1 MKLVVAL
8 ASVALACVAGQSAL
22 ARSYSEIMEEAQKA
36 FAADDIAA
44 ASNLLDEA
52 QKLRPYS
59 MYVTRNRVLARVLT
73 GRMDEAIVLAA
84 EVAERGI
91 VLETPPHE
99 AFDRLKAAAAY
110 APVAARM
117 ETNARPIGEADV
129 IFESDRTDLLPEAIA
144 RRKDAIL
151 VGSAR
156 TGAILEISN
165 GLMREVARV
174 DGGVFDLEV
183 AGGAAAVA
191 AVNNQLAFERSGQG
205 EPTAA
210 IMKINLNNGEI
221 LSRTEIQGGDALLGD
236 IEVTAAR
243 AYASDSITPRLFAQ
257 EKDLGPRVMATDARF
272 VNLQGLALDKKRKR
286 LYVADYLTG
295 LFVIDLDSGTVDA
308 IGNPTGAHLGGID
321 GLYLYKG
328 DLIGVQ
334 NGVLPHRIVRIDLDK
349 AGAVAIGLRV
359 LQQALPEW
367 NEPTHGFVDG
377 DRFVYIATSNWPA
390 YDDEGNVRDGAELA
404 PLRIM
409 SVTLE

>member
-1 MKLVVAL
+1 MKLVVAM
-8 ASVALACVAGQSAL
+8 ASAALACVAGQDAL
-22 ARSYSEIMEEAQKA
+22 ARSYDEIMEEAQEA

-44 ASNLLDEA
+44 ASTLLDEA
-52 QKLRPYS
+52 QNLRPYS
-59 MYVTRNRVLARVLT
+59 LYLTRNRVLARVLT
-73 GRMDEAIVLAA
+73 GRMDDAVALAA

-99 AFDRLKAAAAY
+99 AFDRLKAAPAY

-117 ETNARPIGEADV
+117 ETNARPIGEAHV
-129 IFESDRTDLLPEAIA
+129 IFESDRIDLLPEAIA

-151 VGSAR
+151 IGSVR
-156 TGAILEISN
+156 TGAIFEISN
-165 GLMREVARV
+165 GLMREIARV

-183 AGGAAAVA
+183 ADGAAAVA
-191 AVNNQLAFERSGQG
+191 AVNNQLAFERAG
-205 EPTAA
+205 ESDPTAA
-210 IMKINLNNGEI
+210 IMKIDLKNGEI
-221 LSRTEIQGGDALLGD
+221 LSRTEIEGGDALLGE
-236 IEVTAAR
+236 IETSAVR
-243 AYASDSITPRLFAQ
+243 AYASDSVTPRLFAQ
-257 EKDLGPRVMATDARF
+257 DKLHGPRVLATDARF
-272 VNLQGLALDKKRKR
+272 VNLQGIALDKKRKR
-286 LYVADYLTG
+286 LYVADYLAG
-295 LFVIDLDSGTVDA
+295 LFRIDLDAGAVDA
-308 IGNPTGAHLGGID
+308 IGNPTDAHLGGID

-349 AGAVAIGLRV
+349 AGAVAIGLQV

-390 YDDEGNVRDGAELA
+390 YDDKGDVRDGAELA

-409 SVTLE
+409 SVPLQ

>member
-8 ASVALACVAGQSAL
+8 ASAALACVAGQDAL
-22 ARSYSEIMEEAQKA
+22 ARSYNEIMDEAQKA

-59 MYVTRNRVLARVLT
+59 LFLTRNRVLARVLT
-73 GRMDEAIVLAA
+73 GRMNDAIALAA

-99 AFDRLKAAAAY
+99 AFDRLRAEPAY
-110 APVAARM
+110 AAVAARM
-117 ETNARPIGEADV
+117 ETNARPIGKADV

-144 RRKDAIL
+144 RLKDAIL
-151 VGSAR
+151 IGSVR

-165 GLMREVARV
+165 GSMREIARV

-191 AVNNQLAFERSGQG
+191 AVNNQLAFERAG
-205 EPTAA
+205 ERDPTAA
-210 IMKINLNNGEI
+210 IVKIDLKNGQI
-221 LSRTEIQGGDALLGD
+221 LSRTEVEGGDALLGD
-236 IEVTAAR
+236 IEASAAR
-243 AYASDSITPRLFAQ
+243 SYASDSITPRLFAQ
-257 EKDLGPRVMATDARF
+257 DKELGPRMMATDARF

-295 LFVIDLDSGTVDA
+295 LFRIDLDVGTVNA

-349 AGAVAIGLRV
+349 AGAVAIGLQV

-367 NEPTHGFVDG
+367 NEPTHGYVYR

-390 YDDEGNVRDGAELA
+390 YDDKGRVRDGAQLA

-409 SVTLE
+409 SVPLQ